1 MFILANSDG
10 RFIMLRCCECGETQ
24 FIEKQY
30 FSAVTSDHV
39 ILKDNARLT
48 CKNCNSVHTDSES
61 YICLEPQ
68 ITNASSQTAP
78 ESDLPFWMTRD
89 ITTEELMRTVIF
101 D

>member
-24 FIEKQY
+24 LIEKQY
-30 FSAVTSDHV
+30 FSAVTPDHV
-39 ILKDNARLT
+39 ILKDNAKLT
-48 CKNCNSVHTDSES
+48 CKNCNSFQPVSER

-68 ITNASSQTAP
+68 ITNASPQTAP
-78 ESDLPFWMTRD
+78 QSNLPFWMTRD